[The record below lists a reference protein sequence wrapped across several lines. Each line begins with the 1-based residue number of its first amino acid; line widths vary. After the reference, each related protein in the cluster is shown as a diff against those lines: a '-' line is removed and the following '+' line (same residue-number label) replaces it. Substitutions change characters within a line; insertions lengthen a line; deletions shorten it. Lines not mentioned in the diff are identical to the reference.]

1 MDEVTDGTDPHRA
14 IARLEERIEG
24 LSLKLEGCRKFAL
37 AAQCAM
43 ALGAVILAGLLFRV
57 IPFDPLAMTSSIV
70 ALLGGIVMSGSNKST
85 ANETAAALAQAENE
99 REALIGSIDLQ
110 LVRERPLLH

>member
-1 MDEVTDGTDPHRA
+1 MDQVTDDAEPHRA
-14 IARLEERIEG
+14 IARLEERIEQ

-85 ANETAAALAQAENE
+85 ASETAAAWAEAEAE
-99 REALIGSIDLQ
+99 RAELIGAIDLQ

>member
-1 MDEVTDGTDPHRA
+1 MDEVTDNAEPHRA
-14 IARLEERIEG
+14 IARLEERIEE

-37 AAQCAM
+37 AGQCAM
-43 ALGAVILAGLLFRV
+43 ALGAVILGGLLFRV

-85 ANETAAALAQAENE
+85 ANETAAALAQAEAE
-99 REALIGSIDLQ
+99 REELIGSIDLHV
-110 LVRERPLLH
+110 VRERSLLH